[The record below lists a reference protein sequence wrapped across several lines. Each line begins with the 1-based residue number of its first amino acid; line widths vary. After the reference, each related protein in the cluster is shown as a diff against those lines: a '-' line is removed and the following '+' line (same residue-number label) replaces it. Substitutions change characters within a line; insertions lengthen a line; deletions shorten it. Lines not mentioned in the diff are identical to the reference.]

1 MASVSRTTAT
11 LPTKRTAYFVLFMV
25 WLVYLVSFM
34 DRQIL
39 SILQDDIK
47 AEFGLQDYQLGL
59 LTGLSFALF
68 YTGLGVPIA
77 RLADRKSRVG
87 ILSISLVVWS
97 AMTVLCGM
105 AGSYISLF
113 LARMG
118 VGVGEAGS
126 GPPSQSLLSD
136 YFEKKELSKALS
148 IYGTAVSV
156 GAVLG
161 VYVGGNVAEA
171 YGWRMAFLVVGAPGI
186 LLGLIFWLTVK
197 EPPRG
202 QFTDEDLTSKP
213 SLPFWSTAKELFGR
227 KTYVGAVLTHA
238 LGVALGYAAVSW
250 IPPFFGRTFGLER
263 DAIILY
269 TIAVFLFGGL
279 PGILSGG
286 FLATRLVKRDPSWQ
300 MRIPLIGSLVALPFY
315 VAGFSGYWGAT
326 GSAVLLVLAGFFVQW
341 TYAPTLALIQATT
354 EPDRRALAASMVIL
368 SSNIIGLGMGPLI
381 IGALSDLLAPQH
393 GDASLA
399 QALMWFSSV
408 AILAAGTAWWT
419 MRHSSRSSQG

>member
-1 MASVSRTTAT
+1 MASVSRTSAT
-11 LPTKRTAYFVLFMV
+11 LPTKRAAYFVLFMV

-97 AMTVLCGM
+97 MMTVLCGM

-171 YGWRMAFLVVGAPGI
+171 YGWRMAFLVVGAPG
-186 LLGLIFWLTVK
+186 V
-197 EPPRG
+197 
-202 QFTDEDLTSKP
+202 
-213 SLPFWSTAKELFGR
+213 
-227 KTYVGAVLTHA
+227 
-238 LGVALGYAAVSW
+238 
-250 IPPFFGRTFGLER
+250 
-263 DAIILY
+263 
-269 TIAVFLFGGL
+269 
-279 PGILSGG
+279 LSGPD
-286 FLATRLVKRDPSWQ
+286 FLAHCQRTRPRPI
-300 MRIPLIGSLVALPFY
+300 R
-315 VAGFSGYWGAT
+315 
-326 GSAVLLVLAGFFVQW
+326 
-341 TYAPTLALIQATT
+341 
-354 EPDRRALAASMVIL
+354 
-368 SSNIIGLGMGPLI
+368 
-381 IGALSDLLAPQH
+381 
-393 GDASLA
+393 
-399 QALMWFSSV
+399 
-408 AILAAGTAWWT
+408 
-419 MRHSSRSSQG
+419 